1 MKWVTLDFN
10 DGFQGEL
17 KAKRASAKIGSEEG
31 TLDPYDMV
39 FGALGSCLYA
49 TFLEIALK
57 KKIGYDSVHIKISGE
72 KREEVPTFLK
82 TTQEARLM
90 TLTTGKT
97 FQQDVLN
104 QAGLVL
110 VDFFAPWCGPCKMV
124 GPILTEVENNHQGY
138 VEIRK
143 VNVEDDQ
150 TLARTYEIK
159 SIPTVILFKNGI
171 PVEGTVGIRSIE
183 YFDQIIKKH
192 K

>member
-72 KREEVPTFLK
+72 KREELPTFLK
-82 TTQEARLM
+82 TTHVELTVVNPEKEKGLEQAMRL
-90 TLTTGKT
+90 
-97 FQQDVLN
+97 
-104 QAGLVL
+104 A
-110 VDFFAPWCGPCKMV
+110 
-124 GPILTEVENNHQGY
+124 TEYCSVY
-138 VEIRK
+138 
-143 VNVEDDQ
+143 Q
-150 TLARTYEIK
+150 TLARRRG
-159 SIPTVILFKNGI
+159 L
-171 PVEGTVGIRSIE
+171 
-183 YFDQIIKKH
+183 
-192 K
+192 